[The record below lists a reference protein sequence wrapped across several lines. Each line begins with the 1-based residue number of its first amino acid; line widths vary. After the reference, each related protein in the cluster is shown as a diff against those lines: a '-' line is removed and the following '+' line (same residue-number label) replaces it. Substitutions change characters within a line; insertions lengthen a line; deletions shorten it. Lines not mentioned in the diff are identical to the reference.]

1 MYGSL
6 LFHYSL
12 QAYLACMMH
21 LIALRKQLSF
31 SRIKGLRLRKKKLN
45 CMAFLCRASHKTWS
59 TTTIFLFFFKF
70 SHIFLF
76 QNLNIF
82 KKIYP

>member
-31 SRIKGLRLRKKKLN
+31 SRIKGLRLRKKKKKKLN

-59 TTTIFLFFFKF
+59 TTTIFLFF
-70 SHIFLF
+70 
-76 QNLNIF
+76 
-82 KKIYP
+82 